1 VITVGAVDLEGS
13 VSVRRHETPSWSA
26 YGYTNDGFRKP
37 EISAAGRYMIGPVSA
52 NATLKTAKPENV
64 VAPTYMRLSGTS
76 FAAPVVSGA
85 AAQILARH
93 PDWSPDM
100 VKGALMA
107 TARFVPEEGL
117 TGSAGVG
124 EVNAYRAAGLSRA
137 PNPNLALNQFVGL
150 DPVTGATVFNAVTW
164 TDAAKADASWS
175 DVTWTDVSWSD
186 ASWSAVTWSDVSWS
200 DVSCSDVTWSDV
212 LAVEAVTWEDAAESE
227 VAPPEGTPLTMTPE
241 EEAAALADPLL
252 GLAH

>member
-1 VITVGAVDLEGS
+1 
-13 VSVRRHETPSWSA
+13 
-26 YGYTNDGFRKP
+26 
-37 EISAAGRYMIGPVSA
+37 
-52 NATLKTAKPENV
+52 
-64 VAPTYMRLSGTS
+64 MRLSGTS

-93 PDWSPDM
+93 PDWTPDM

-164 TDAAKADASWS
+164 TDAAEADASWS

-200 DVSCSDVTWSDV
+200 DVSWSDVTWSDV